1 MQGLTKSKR
10 TMSTNEYTNRKIE
23 QLREEALS
31 SVEGDDPLRKQKV
44 SQILNAKSV
53 RELER
58 MLEPA

>member
-10 TMSTNEYTNRKIE
+10 TMSTNEYTNLKIE